1 MTGDADDHGGPDR
14 PGATDTAEPTVSHRV
29 LLVDDQPLVR
39 VGLGRILGSEDGVEV
54 VAEAADGREALDRL
68 REHRSLPLPADEDA
82 AVGAGEV
89 TIDVVVMDIRM
100 RGMDGIEATTRIRAG
115 DGPPVLVLTTFDE
128 DEILWGAIDA
138 GAAGFILK
146 EASAEDLIRATVT
159 VAAGGAWLDP
169 VVTPRVLARRRRAG
183 GDGRPGA
190 PTARP
195 GADIGTA
202 AGAAGRA
209 DVRPGATDERLTD
222 REHDVLVLM
231 AAGRTNA
238 EIAEELIVG
247 QATVKSHISSIFTK
261 LAVRDRAGAIV
272 HAYQHGLVE
281 F

>member
-1 MTGDADDHGGPDR
+1 MSGHETPAGSEPGPVAVG
-14 PGATDTAEPTVSHRV
+14 PHRV

-39 VGLGRILGSEDGVEV
+39 VGLGRILGSEEGLEV
-54 VAEAADGREALDRL
+54 VAEASDGREAIDQLGQ
-68 REHRSLPLPADEDA
+68 HP
-82 AVGAGEV
+82 
-89 TIDVVVMDIRM
+89 IDVVVMDIRM
-100 RGMDGIEATTRIRAG
+100 RGMDGIEATTRIRAV
-115 DGPPVLVLTTFDE
+115 DGPPVLVLTTFDD

-159 VAAGGAWLDP
+159 VAEGGAWLDP
-169 VVTPRVLARRRRAG
+169 VVTPRVLARRRVSG
-183 GDGRPGA
+183 GPD
-190 PTARP
+190 
-195 GADIGTA
+195 A
-202 AGAAGRA
+202 AGAGVGAEVGTGTE
-209 DVRPGATDERLTD
+209 VRPAGTDDRLTD

-238 EIAEELIVG
+238 EIAQELIVG

-272 HAYQHGLVE
+272 HAYQNGLVE